1 MSEDES
7 REQFET
13 WWISGEVKLPV
24 LVSEHSMFFA
34 DQAWQ
39 ACAKI
44 KDAEIAGLTK
54 QRNAYKTADDARNK
68 LIDWKVETG
77 VKEKTKEL
85 NSLSSERDA
94 NAILTEEIEQLD
106 TELERERMRLAAC
119 GVVALA
125 NTEESATKARL
136 MHDDYR
142 SASCDDVARM
152 VDVQMKLRTQVEQLN
167 AKVAMMRSLLAE
179 VTSANDYL
187 NSNWFD
193 ARQAIF
199 NATEADVTKFLNGVR
214 ADAVAE
220 YRRQA
225 QATMCAKVVR

>member
-1 MSEDES
+1 MSEDEL

-34 DQAWQ
+34 DQAWL

-94 NAILTEEIEQLD
+94 NAILTEEIEQL
-106 TELERERMRLAAC
+106 
-119 GVVALA
+119 
-125 NTEESATKARL
+125 NTEVAGWKCSWQESTDREIELNKEIERL
-136 MHDDYR
+136 
-142 SASCDDVARM
+142 
-152 VDVQMKLRTQVEQLN
+152 QN
-167 AKVAMMRSLLAE
+167 LL
-179 VTSANDYL
+179 THN
-187 NSNWFD
+187 
-193 ARQAIF
+193 
-199 NATEADVTKFLNGVR
+199 
-214 ADAVAE
+214 
-220 YRRQA
+220 
-225 QATMCAKVVR
+225 VVR